1 MSSTEAVCIADEY
14 PLCQI
19 SIPQYIA
26 EKVWTDGKELA
37 SQDNNVYISP
47 GCTDG
52 SAWLVK
58 SDNATHQR
66 PYFVECK
73 KSGQLC
79 CEKSCIMF
87 DSCGVCAHIVAV
99 ATRKKCLETFINWFS
114 KRDSINVT
122 KMAHSGLPKGAGKK
136 TRSHRKFSTKSS
148 TRKVKKI
155 LQDADS
161 ESYTPRPGITTKFL
175 HNRSVQSPVASFSET
190 AFHPYSHHHIMV
202 YLNLQSM
209 RKIKLY
215 DPQQHG
221 CSESHLSPAPWLPHS
236 LFSSQPSEPPGACFK
251 ISLNLYCL

>member
-1 MSSTEAVCIADEY
+1 MDGMEMSSTEAVCIADEY

-37 SQDNNVYISP
+37 SQDSNVCISP

-87 DSCGVCAHIVAV
+87 NSCGVCAHIVAV

-136 TRSHRKFSTKSS
+136 IRSRRKFSTKSS
-148 TRKVKKI
+148 MRKVKRSCKMLI
-155 LQDADS
+155 VNPIPPDLVSLLSSCTIEVYSHLWLAS
-161 ESYTPRPGITTKFL
+161 VRPTFIPIHITTSWSTSIC
-175 HNRSVQSPVASFSET
+175 R
-190 AFHPYSHHHIMV
+190 
-202 YLNLQSM
+202 
-209 RKIKLY
+209 
-215 DPQQHG
+215 
-221 CSESHLSPAPWLPHS
+221 
-236 LFSSQPSEPPGACFK
+236 ACAR
-251 ISLNLYCL
+251 